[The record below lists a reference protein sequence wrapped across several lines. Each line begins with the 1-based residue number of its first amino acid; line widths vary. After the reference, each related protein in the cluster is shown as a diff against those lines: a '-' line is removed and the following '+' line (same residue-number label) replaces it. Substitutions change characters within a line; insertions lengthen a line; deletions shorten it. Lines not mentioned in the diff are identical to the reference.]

1 LTRCLV
7 SSILAINSR
16 TPSHSPAAAKGSF
29 DNAEVGVTEGE
40 PVPPLISPKEVS
52 KARVAAYKKAIED
65 AAKATAAAENAVKAA
80 VAVEDTPAEP
90 SDPINLDSD
99 DENNSDDDAYAAFED
114 INDIKAIGVEDKGDF
129 VLD

>member
-1 LTRCLV
+1 MTRCLV

-90 SDPINLDSD
+90 SELDSD
-99 DENNSDDDAYAAFED
+99 DKNDNDDDTYATFED